1 MWVPHDHRALRGEV
15 IVGFLTLGNFGASA
29 SYFRLTQGLT
39 SRQNGCMSTVED
51 IRKVLQDFLAP
62 ELRTITA
69 RLEGIDQRFD
79 GLRSEMSARFETMD
93 TKLVTL
99 GVQIQDIKSA
109 LELDRRLTKLESRQR
124 ATQ

>member
-1 MWVPHDHRALRGEV
+1 
-15 IVGFLTLGNFGASA
+15 
-29 SYFRLTQGLT
+29 
-39 SRQNGCMSTVED
+39 MSTVED